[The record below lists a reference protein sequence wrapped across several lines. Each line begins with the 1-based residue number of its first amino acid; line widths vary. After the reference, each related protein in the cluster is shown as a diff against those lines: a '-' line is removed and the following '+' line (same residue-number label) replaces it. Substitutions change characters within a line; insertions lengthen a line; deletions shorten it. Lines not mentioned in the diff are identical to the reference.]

1 MNVPSEHLL
10 VLAAILFSIGA
21 AGFFLR
27 RNVIVVLMCV
37 EIMLNAA
44 NLSFLAASRMHALK
58 AGATGPSLE
67 GPTFAIFVIVV
78 AAIEAAVGLALV
90 IALYRNRQTVS
101 LDALTDLK
109 D

>member
-1 MNVPSEHLL
+1 MVPTANYL
-10 VLAAILFSIGA
+10 VLSGILFTIGVI
-21 AGFFLR
+21 GVLVK
-27 RNVIVVLMCV
+27 RNPIVIFMCI
-37 EIMLNAA
+37 ELMLNAA

-67 GPTFAIFVIVV
+67 GPTIAIFVIVV

-109 D
+109 G

>member
-1 MNVPSEHLL
+1 VNVPSEHVL
-10 VLAAILFSIGA
+10 VLAAVLFSIGA

-37 EIMLNAA
+37 ELMLNAA
-44 NLSFLAASRMHALK
+44 HLSFLAASRMHALA
-58 AGATGPSLE
+58 AGSTGPSLA
-67 GPTFAIFVIVV
+67 GPTFALFVIVV
-78 AAIEAAVGLALV
+78 AAIEAAIGLALV

>member
-44 NLSFLAASRMHALK
+44 NLSFLAASRMHALSP
-58 AGATGPSLE
+58 AGNGVHLE